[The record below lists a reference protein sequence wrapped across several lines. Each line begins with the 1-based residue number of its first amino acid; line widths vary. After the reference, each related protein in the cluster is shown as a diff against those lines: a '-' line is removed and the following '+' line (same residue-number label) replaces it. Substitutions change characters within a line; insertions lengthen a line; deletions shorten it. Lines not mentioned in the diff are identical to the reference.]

1 MRLDVSL
8 DSYSGTLK
16 LLISICIKRLF
27 VSMYV
32 CNVFRPPKLFVP
44 GGQTFLTH
52 RREGG
57 TNIFHTQGGGDTHFY
72 IEGGDNYFCIEG
84 GGTNISVGGSGTFDD
99 VEMFVSKAN
108 FLVSEANI
116 LVSEANILVSEA
128 KFFEARRA
136 LKF

>member
-1 MRLDVSL
+1 MR
-8 DSYSGTLK
+8 
-16 LLISICIKRLF
+16 
-27 VSMYV
+27 
-32 CNVFRPPKLFVP
+32 
-44 GGQTFLTH
+44 
-52 RREGG
+52 
-57 TNIFHTQGGGDTHFY
+57 
-72 IEGGDNYFCIEG
+72 G

-116 LVSEANILVSEA
+116 LVSEA